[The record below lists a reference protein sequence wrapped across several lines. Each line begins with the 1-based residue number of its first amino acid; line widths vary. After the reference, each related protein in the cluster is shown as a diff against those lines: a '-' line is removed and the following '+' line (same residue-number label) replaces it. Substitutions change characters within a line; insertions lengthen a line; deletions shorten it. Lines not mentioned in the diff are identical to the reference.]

1 MGETVEIKERNSSI
15 PSCAPMNGNGAG
27 VVENTAPLSFAQ
39 QQIWLHAQLV
49 PEVPIYN
56 EPVTIHRRG
65 RLDVAALERTLTE
78 IIRRHE
84 AWRTVFTLVNG
95 EPVQTILPP
104 TPFSLRTIDLR
115 ELPPSERETEAKR
128 LAAEDSLQLFKL
140 AEGPLFRALLVHLSD
155 VEHRLILTLH
165 HIIFDG
171 YSIYRV
177 LLPELATIYDAF
189 ANGQAS
195 PLPELPTQYRAY
207 AAWEREWL
215 LSSGQLSTQIAYW
228 RKQLGGDLPVQQLP
242 SDRQR
247 PAVQSFRGA
256 IHPVVVPKDV
266 SDALKLLS
274 RREGATLFMGL
285 ISAFAV
291 LLHRYSFADDLPIGT
306 VSSGRKRSELESLL
320 GYFLNLVVLRNDLSG
335 DPTFRQLVRRTREV
349 ALDAL
354 SNDDA
359 PFTNVVSELHPNRS
373 LSFNPLFQVLL
384 TLEPPVPDTQ
394 GGWTVALTQSEV
406 DTGYSKLDLCLELDE
421 RPAGLVG
428 RFKYSTDL
436 FDSATIVRMG
446 EHFIAL
452 LRNIVANPDRPISQ
466 IEMLTAAERQ
476 TICRDWNKT
485 AAEWPADLCIHELFA
500 KQAQRTPDAV
510 ALVDEQGPLS
520 YRELDEHSSRL
531 AAYLQ
536 ERGVGFETPVGLFV
550 DPSREMAICILAVLK
565 AGGACLP
572 LDPSYPAERHAY
584 VLADGQVQCLL
595 THSRLR
601 AQVPVNEAEVICV
614 DSISADESFAPTLNA
629 PRPENLAYLIYT
641 SGSTGRPKGVQIT
654 HANLVHSTHA
664 RSIYYGS
671 DATRFLLLSSFS
683 FDSSLV
689 GIFGTLCQGGTLVM
703 TPGSVQSNLMR
714 LATLVER
721 HKISHL
727 LCVPSLYS
735 LLLEQA
741 RAGQLDSLRAVIVA
755 GESCPREIAQRHFSC
770 LPQTA
775 LYNEYGPTEATV
787 WSTVYRIL
795 PSSSGDN
802 IPIGRPI
809 PNARI
814 YVLDPHMNPVPVGVP
829 GELYVGGPGVAR
841 GYRNQPAETREKF
854 VLDAFSDKPGAR
866 LYRTGDL
873 VRYLADGNLEFLGR
887 LDHQVKIRG
896 LRIELEEI
904 EARILEHKNVRQT
917 VVTFR
922 QEGIGEPELIA
933 HVVPTDPD
941 QFDAEEIR
949 HFLGKKLP
957 EAMVPSAV
965 VMLEKLPLMANGK
978 VNRQALIAANRSG
991 LERQFTAPE
1000 NPMEALLLELWQEV
1014 LGKKGFGV
1022 TENFFDLGGHSLLI
1036 AKLLLRIEQ
1045 HFGRRLS
1052 LADVFQL
1059 PTVRQLSAV
1068 LERRQ
1073 EPVRHPAVV
1082 PVQPLGSKPALFWVR
1097 GGSFLLPLAR
1107 RLGNDQPL
1115 LGLHLPA
1122 VDARQLAAPYTLEDI
1137 ASAMIVRMREVQ
1149 PSGPYYIAGL
1159 CVNGVIAYEM
1169 AQQLIAQGEEVAL
1182 LGLFDAQNPA
1192 FYQDFSQEG
1201 RWRLLWKRAQT
1212 QFANLKRQS
1221 LTEFAGDRLVG
1232 IRRHLSVRYWRIHNA
1247 FHLRV
1252 NEKELQDLDTIVHP
1266 ASFDYRPGPHAGGVK
1281 VVFFQS
1287 TDWPDGQYWQ
1297 FHASWDGLIIGGM
1310 EVFRIPGGH
1319 ESMFYEENVDALA
1332 NKLKSSLSEAM
1343 RLQAD
1348 AVA

>member
-1 MGETVEIKERNSSI
+1 MGDTVELKERSNALD
-15 PSCAPMNGNGAG
+15 APANGNNAG
-27 VVENTAPLSFAQ
+27 RVENTAPLSFAQ

-49 PEVPIYN
+49 PEIPIYN

-78 IIRRHE
+78 IICRHE
-84 AWRTVFTLVNG
+84 AWRTVFTIVDG

-104 TPFSLRTIDLR
+104 SQFHLRAIDLR
-115 ELPPSERETEAKR
+115 DFPVADREAEAKR
-128 LAAEDSLQLFKL
+128 LAVEDSLRLFKL
-140 AEGPLFRALLVHLSD
+140 SEGPLFRALLVHLSD

-189 ANGQAS
+189 ANGKPS
-195 PLPELPTQYRAY
+195 PLPELPTQYRSY
-207 AAWEREWL
+207 AAWERQWL
-215 LSSGQLSTQIAYW
+215 LSSGQLSSQLAYW

-256 IHPVVVPKDV
+256 IHPVVVPKDI

-291 LLHRYSFADDLPIGT
+291 LLHRYSFSDDLPIGT
-306 VSSGRKRSELESLL
+306 VSSGRKRSELETLL
-320 GYFLNLVVLRNDLSG
+320 GYFLNLVVLRNNLSG
-335 DPTFRQLVRRTREV
+335 DPTFRQLIRRTREV

-436 FDSATIVRMG
+436 FDSATIVHMA

-452 LRNIVANPDRPISQ
+452 LRNIIANPDRPISQ
-466 IEMLTAAERQ
+466 IEMLTAAERKKL
-476 TICRDWNKT
+476 CREWNDT
-485 AAEWPADLCIHELFA
+485 SAEMPAEGGLHELFR
-500 KQAQRTPDAV
+500 KQSEHTPDEI
-510 ALVDEQGPLS
+510 ALIDEHGYLT
-520 YRELDEHSSRL
+520 YRELDEKSEHL

-536 ERGVGFETPVGLFV
+536 QLGVGPESPVGLYFE
-550 DPSREMAICILAVLK
+550 PSQEMAVCILAVLK

-584 VLADGQVQCLL
+584 VLADSHVKCLL

-601 AQVPVNEAEVICV
+601 AQVPANGAEIICV
-614 DSISADESFAPTLNA
+614 DSLSLPDAPTSVHRA
-629 PRPENLAYLIYT
+629 VQPENLAYLVYT

-664 RSIYYGS
+664 RSLYYGPEPV
-671 DATRFLLLSSFS
+671 RFLLLSSFS
-683 FDSSLV
+683 FDSSLA

-714 LATLVER
+714 LASLVER
-721 HKISHL
+721 HKITHL

-741 RAGQLDSLRAVIVA
+741 KGSQLDSLRTVIVA
-755 GESCPREIAQRHFSC
+755 GESCPSDLTRRHFSR
-770 LPQTA
+770 LPQAA

-787 WSTVYRIL
+787 WSTVYKIRAGFV
-795 PSSSGDN
+795 GDN
-802 IPIGRPI
+802 IPVGRPI
-809 PNARI
+809 PNARV
-814 YVLDPHMNPVPVGVP
+814 YVLDPHMNPVPVGVR
-829 GELYVGGPGVAR
+829 GELYVGGLGVAR
-841 GYRNQPAETREKF
+841 GYHNQPAETREKF
-854 VLDAFSDKPGAR
+854 LLDIFCDKPGAR

-922 QEGIGEPELIA
+922 QEGSSEPELVA
-933 HVVPTDPD
+933 HVVPADPD
-941 QFDAEEIR
+941 RFDAEEIR
-949 HFLGKKLP
+949 HFLGRKLP
-957 EAMVPSAV
+957 DAMLPSAV

-978 VNRQALIAANRSG
+978 VNRLALIMPSSHG
-991 LERQFTAPE
+991 LAKFAEPE
-1000 NPMEALLLELWQEV
+1000 TPLEADLLKLWQEV
-1014 LGKKGFGV
+1014 LGKSGFGV

-1045 HFGRRLS
+1045 SFGRRLS

-1082 PVQPLGSKPALFWVR
+1082 PVQPLGSRPALFWVR
-1097 GGSFLLPLAR
+1097 GGSFLLPLAK
-1107 RLGNDQPL
+1107 RLGSDQPL

-1122 VDARQLAAPYTLEDI
+1122 ADACQLPAPYTLEDI
-1137 ASAMIVRMREVQ
+1137 ADAMIERMQEVQ
-1149 PSGPYYIAGL
+1149 PHGPYYIAGL

-1201 RWRLLWKRAQT
+1201 RFRLLWKRAQT
-1212 QFANLKRQS
+1212 QFANLKRQKLS
-1221 LTEFAGDRLVG
+1221 DFAGDRLVG

-1297 FHASWDGLIIGGM
+1297 FHASWDGLITEGM
-1310 EVFRIPGGH
+1310 KVFRIPGGH
-1319 ESMFYEENVDALA
+1319 ESMFYEENVDTLA
-1332 NKLKSSLSEAM
+1332 DKLKQSLSEAM